1 MKKQKLPASRRTP
14 AKAVAREFK
23 SYDIPGDLPRLYA
36 LRGIRKVPVSWTRD
50 TMERRL
56 TFLESCL
63 AFDVVPDARGRCLG
77 RTGGYTEWE
86 CIDIPD
92 ELVAHMEDLRE
103 ASARVRRCLASE
115 DLDAASKRMDGIEE
129 LVQDMCDRV
138 NRPAIEHGLEFSPKG
153 TDAATKEHIEK
164 GKKRAAHVIE
174 FARLLLDGGYGR
186 FPSGKVNQRKLARR
200 FLEVVKPRI
209 KDARV
214 RQIIRAAIR
223 DRKLV

>member
-1 MKKQKLPASRRTP
+1 MARRTR
-14 AKAVAREFK
+14 VFG
-23 SYDIPGDLPRLYA
+23 IPGDLERIWA
-36 LRGIRKVPVSWTRD
+36 LGLIRKRSKARWTRKD
-50 TMERRL
+50 IERRL
-56 TFLESCL
+56 AQLESCI
-63 AFDVVPDARGRCLG
+63 AIGAVPDARGRYLDRENG
-77 RTGGYTEWE
+77 RMQWE
-86 CIDIPD
+86 GVAVPD
-92 ELVAHMEDLRE
+92 GFAVYMEELRE
-103 ASARVRRCLASE
+103 AVTVVRRALASE
-115 DLDAASKRMDGIEE
+115 GIESVAGRMVGIE
-129 LVQDMCDRV
+129 ALVRGMCDRV

-174 FARLLLDGGYGR
+174 FARLLLVGGYGR
-186 FPSGKVNQRKLARR
+186 FPSGKVNQSKLARK